1 MMSSGPFTFIYT
13 DQIHLLGLS
22 LSRFPILLLF
32 RFLMRFSDRSEEMR
46 PEWFSASVDVS
57 SPTEPP
63 PIPFDKMWE
72 TDYVWLPLL
81 VAQKSFAGRADY
93 VGEKDK
99 SKPYKWW
106 CGLLEEPAAVESQ

>member
-1 MMSSGPFTFIYT
+1 M
-13 DQIHLLGLS
+13 
-22 LSRFPILLLF
+22 LF